1 MKSLR
6 TMVLMLAVA
15 MVSFS
20 ALPAFSQQEVDPD
33 HFDQPVA
40 PKTAAK
46 PTAHKASAQHN
57 KQGKTQA
64 SRATKRHTTHPAA

>member
-15 MVSFS
+15 IVSFG

-33 HFDQPVA
+33 HFDQPVVSK
-40 PKTAAK
+40 PVAK
-46 PTAHKASAQHN
+46 SAAHKASVRHN
-57 KQGKTQA
+57 RQGKTQA
-64 SRATKRHTTHPAA
+64 SRAAKRHTTHPAA